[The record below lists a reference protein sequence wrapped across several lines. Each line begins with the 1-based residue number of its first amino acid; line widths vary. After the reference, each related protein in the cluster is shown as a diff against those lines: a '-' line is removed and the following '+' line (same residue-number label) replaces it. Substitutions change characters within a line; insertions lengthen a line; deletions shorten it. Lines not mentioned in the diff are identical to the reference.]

1 MMHTTFWLAAHGVSL
16 VGYLALAR
24 RWILDGAAF
33 PRLEPHGPLA
43 VPDPAP
49 LVSVVV
55 PARDEEATMG
65 ACLERLT
72 ASDYPALEIV
82 VLDDQSTDRTG
93 EIARAMA
100 ARDSRVRVLAGS
112 QRPEG
117 WTGKNWAIHQ
127 GATAASGAYLLI
139 VDADTEL
146 APRAIPAAIAWAER
160 HGTDLLT
167 VFPRVRLTSLWE
179 RTFLPTLALIPSY
192 RLDRINDPA
201 SSDANAVGYFL
212 LFRRTAFDAMGG
224 YESIRS
230 RVGEDWIIAK
240 RVKGLGLK
248 LHMLLAPELVTKGF
262 GPTLGDLRQGF
273 VKNFMLLL
281 DGRRALAIA
290 MLPVVAVLALFL
302 WMPFLAW
309 IQALGWVCLHHEHA
323 RAALALAGL
332 GAAELMALQCVRRAM
347 SLTAGIDERGL
358 TLQPLGAT
366 VIFGMWIAAIV
377 RTLLRLG
384 LTWRGRTYRQV

>member
-1 MMHTTFWLAAHGVSL
+1 MFHPTFWLAAHGVSL

-24 RWILDGAAF
+24 RWILDRGLF
-33 PRLEPHGPLA
+33 PRLEPHGPLPC
-43 VPDPAP
+43 PDPAP

-55 PARDEEATMG
+55 PARNEAATMA

-72 ASDYPALEIV
+72 AAEYAALEIV

-93 EIARAMA
+93 EIARTIA
-100 ARDSRVRVLAGS
+100 ARDPRVRVITGS
-112 QRPEG
+112 ERPEG

-127 GATAASGAYLLI
+127 GAAAARGAYLLI

-146 APRAIPAAIAWAER
+146 APRAIPEAVAWAEA

-167 VFPRVRLTSLWE
+167 VFPRVRLTSFWE
-179 RTFLPTLALIPSY
+179 RAFLPTLGLFPSY

-201 SSDANAVGYFL
+201 SPDANAVGYFL

-281 DGRRALAIA
+281 DGRRRLAVA
-290 MLPVVAVLALFL
+290 MLPVIAMLALFL
-302 WMPFLAW
+302 WMPFLSW
-309 IQALGWVCLHHEHA
+309 IQAMSWWGRYHDQWRL
-323 RAALALAGL
+323 AAALAGL
-332 GAAELMALQCVRRAM
+332 GAAQLMALQCVRRAM

-358 TLQPLGAT
+358 RLQPLGAAL
-366 VIFGMWIAAIV
+366 ILGMWIAAIV
-377 RTLLRLG
+377 RTVLRLG